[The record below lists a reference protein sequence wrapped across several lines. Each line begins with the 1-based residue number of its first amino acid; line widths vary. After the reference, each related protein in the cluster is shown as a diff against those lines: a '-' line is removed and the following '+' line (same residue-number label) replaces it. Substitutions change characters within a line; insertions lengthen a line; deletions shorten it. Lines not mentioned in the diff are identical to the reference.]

1 MSDEKIIRVLIVDDH
16 QIIRDGVK
24 ALLNKA
30 EGIKIVKEASNGVEA
45 LNILKADS
53 STLDVVLM
61 DIGMPEMDGIAAT
74 KKITDEFP
82 EIKVLALSMHDDES
96 HIINMLQNGAS
107 GYVLKTIG
115 KQELISAIKRVATG
129 QSYFTNEASAVLL
142 GYLSRKEHSNR
153 GAASNKLTK
162 REIEIISLIANE
174 YTNNQIAEKLYISPR
189 TVDTHRRNLLQKLNA
204 KNTAGLV
211 KYAINHHLK

>member
-1 MSDEKIIRVLIVDDH
+1 MPDEEIIRVLIVDDH

-24 ALLNKA
+24 ALLNKV
-30 EGIKIVKEASNGVEA
+30 EGIKIVNEASNGVEA

-61 DIGMPEMDGIAAT
+61 DIGMPGMDGITAT

-115 KQELISAIKRVATG
+115 KQELISAIKRVEAG
-129 QSYFTNEASAVLL
+129 QSYFTKEASAALL
-142 GYLSRKEHSNR
+142 GYLSKKESTKR
-153 GAASNKLTK
+153 GAPSNKLTK
-162 REIEIISLIANE
+162 REIEILDLIANE

-211 KYAINHHLK
+211 KYAMSHHLK